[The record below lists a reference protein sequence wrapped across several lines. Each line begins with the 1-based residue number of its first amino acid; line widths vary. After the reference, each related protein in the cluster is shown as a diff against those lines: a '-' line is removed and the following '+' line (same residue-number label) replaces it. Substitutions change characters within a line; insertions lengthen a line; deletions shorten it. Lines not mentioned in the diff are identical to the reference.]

1 MTTLTIEQGNNI
13 EVVPN
18 AVIQKLYETALNST
32 NVTLSGNLQ
41 CEHCYEEAYNYLTGY
56 ITEGVKRFP
65 DLAINV
71 TGGTYIRFADPAVES
86 VLIANNGYSPDGVGV
101 TLNTARSIIS
111 MNKSLFNKNE
121 EITSFDELEKFENLT
136 SLGPDARTGYSEA
149 LFYNCI
155 NLQSIKLPS
164 SIRVI
169 GNQCFAGCSSLT
181 AIQGDLSNVE
191 VVGEGSFDKSGIT
204 NIDLSESK
212 ITSVDRS
219 VFENCLNLTSVKL
232 PPDEVSTIRKQAFY
246 HCDNLESITGLSG
259 TVTVYSGA
267 FNRCS
272 KLPQSFFQP
281 LTFKLD
287 SAGSDG
293 TFYKCYLLT
302 SINLSDDTYTIPS
315 NCFDTCTGLT
325 TIDTSHITQIGG
337 SAFINCT
344 NLQNVDLSNVTEIQ
358 PKAFWGCS
366 SIDTV
371 DLSSLTSA
379 QHEIFKNCDIRNIT
393 LSKACQ
399 NISIINFSPLFVPDS
414 TNNLQSFNIPDIK
427 QWTTFNKYVL
437 PYWKNSMPVDVL
449 PFINAYQYLNA
460 ESFCAI
466 GSSAP
471 ALKQLYVPKIQTCAT
486 QFNSMFNRLQPL
498 FGSDVQGYLNS
509 NETMYINLLYLKDV
523 TTLDEH
529 CFQGLK
535 CSALVINNTTPPTCT
550 TKYYATLSE
559 YRATL
564 HNINIDTWG
573 NIEDATDPTASIQ
586 FDTNYYNLTYI
597 DKKSIGLYEI
607 DYIYV
612 PDSAVNTYKAA
623 SGWGPVANKI
633 KGLSELNGGVT
644 YATEADWVAAGKP
657 LALIEEYMDVTPNS

>member
-1 MTTLTIEQGNNI
+1 MTTLTIEQGSNI
-13 EVVPN
+13 EIVSN

-41 CEHCYEEAYNYLTGY
+41 CSHCYEDAYDYLTGY

-86 VLIANNGYSPDGVGV
+86 VLIANNQYSSDGVGV
-101 TLNTARSIIS
+101 TLNTARSITS
-111 MNKSLFNKNE
+111 MDKSLFNKNE

-136 SLGPDARTGYSEA
+136 SLGQGARTGYSEA
-149 LFYNCI
+149 LFYSCI

-164 SIRVI
+164 SVRFI
-169 GNQCFAGCSSLT
+169 GNECFGRCSSLT

-191 VVGEGSFDKSGIT
+191 IVGEGSFASSGIT

-212 ITSVDRS
+212 ITSVDYN
-219 VFENCLNLTSVKL
+219 VFYNCLNLTSVKL
-232 PPDEVSTIRKQAFY
+232 PPGEVSTIRKMAFY

-281 LTFKLD
+281 LTFKID

-293 TFYKCYLLT
+293 TFYRCYLLT
-302 SINLSDDTYTIPS
+302 SINLSNDTYTIPS
-315 NCFDTCTGLT
+315 SCFDTCTGLT
-325 TIDTSHITQIGG
+325 TIDTSHITQING

-344 NLQNVDLSNVTEIQ
+344 NLQNVDLSNVTHIGQ
-358 PKAFWGCS
+358 KAFWGCS

-379 QHEIFKNCDIRNIT
+379 QHEIFKGCNIRNIT
-393 LSKACQ
+393 LSKTCQ
-399 NISIINFSPLFVPDS
+399 DISITNRVSLFASGS
-414 TNNLQSFNIPDIK
+414 TDNLQSFNIPDIK

-437 PYWKNSMPVDVL
+437 PFWRNSMPVDVL
-449 PFINAYQYLNA
+449 PFINAYQYLNT
-460 ESFCAI
+460 ESFCAT

-486 QFNSMFNRLQPL
+486 DFDSYYNRFIPL
-498 FGSDVQGYLNS
+498 FGCGAQGYLTQNW
-509 NETMYINLLYLKDV
+509 TMYINLLYLKDV

-550 TKYYATLSE
+550 TKYYTTLSE
-559 YRATL
+559 YRSTL
-564 HNINIDTWG
+564 SNINIDTWG
-573 NIEDATDPTASIQ
+573 NIEDATDPTADIQ
-586 FDTNYYNLTYI
+586 VINSSGNATYS
-597 DKKSIGLYEI
+597 DKKSIVHQEI

-633 KGLSELNGGVT
+633 KGLSELNGGIT